1 MKIIAIIQARM
12 SSERL
17 PGKVIKHLNSIP
29 MIVQIYRRAVK
40 AVNVDKVIVATSLD
54 KTDDALAD
62 VCRKYGVPVF
72 RGSLSNVLERF
83 FKCATQENADVIVR
97 LTGDNA
103 LIDPALIDKAVAHFK
118 RNELD
123 YLNYCKELPL
133 GMSAE
138 VFSYSALAKAYEETD
153 DMECKEHVT
162 LYMYGN
168 GDKFKWEKYSDE
180 KLEDHSDIRLTV
192 DTKEDFELISLIYS
206 CFKDNE
212 FDYNNIIDLLRKNPD
227 WRFINKNIK
236 QKEILYYGEE
246 NKI

>member
-103 LIDPALIDKAVAHFK
+103 LIDPALIDKAVDHFK

-168 GDKFKWEKYSDE
+168 GDKFKWEKYRDE

-192 DTKEDFELISLIYS
+192 DTKEYFELISLIYS